1 MRCRSPGSIQIHE
14 LPFSYPCLIFFISV
28 LSKRGLSSL
37 RMNFDARYAQHQLV
51 ALSKKHWNM
60 GAIGSLCVFAVTLL
74 SYLLREKKHHIVI
87 NNIIF
92 IAICFIAI
100 YQLVNGVTWCLQQP
114 NTAVREMQSFE
125 SSFLW
130 TLWSVNQTKYLSN
143 QWKYHS
149 NGDAAT
155 SRFTR
160 HDVMPPRASII
171 F

>member
-1 MRCRSPGSIQIHE
+1 MQEPWLHPDSWVTVFIPMLDFFLSQCFLKEVCPHFGWILMQDMHNINWLLFLRSIEIWE
-14 LPFSYPCLIFFISV
+14 PF
-28 LSKRGLSSL
+28 
-37 RMNFDARYAQHQLV
+37 
-51 ALSKKHWNM
+51 
-60 GAIGSLCVFAVTLL
+60 GSLCVFAVTLL